1 MTTTNKLLIVAV
13 VAVSLFFLGRKS
25 GDWGTD
31 QPEDSTGAASAEST
45 GAEVATLWTCP
56 MHPQIKLPDAGDCPI
71 CGMDLVPMTA
81 SGDDNPR
88 RYSMTPAAKRLAS
101 IEVTPVVRKNLTR
114 PVRMVGKIDFDET
127 LVQSISAWV
136 AGRLDRL
143 FVDYTGVSVRA
154 GDHLVWLYSPELLT
168 AQEEL
173 LSAKD
178 RLIATQ
184 GEASVFLADS
194 NRRAYTSARDKLILW
209 GLTPQQVDEIETR
222 GTAEDHMTITSP
234 SSGVIIDKLLD
245 QGAYVKTGTPIYRV
259 ADLTRL
265 WVRLDAYEQDL
276 SWLRYG
282 QTVVLEVEA
291 LPGESF
297 EGRVSFIDPV
307 VHDHTRTAKIRVI
320 VDNEDGRLKPGMFVR
335 AVAMSRIGGGG
346 RVLDRGLAGKWV
358 GPMHPEIVKDG
369 PGQCDVCGMD
379 LLRAED
385 LGMASEAPPITE
397 RPLVVPSSALLI
409 TGKRAV
415 VYVEVPGQDRPT
427 YEGREVS
434 IGPRAGDEYLVFS
447 GLTEGERV
455 VVNGAFRIDSAMQI
469 QAKPSML
476 SMPGDLVGISGPEA
490 RLFRAS
496 LTPIYEAY
504 FVLQSA
510 LAGDDF
516 DAAHSALG
524 DLREA
529 FNGPVAT
536 GILNAQRTTWSE
548 ERSLAVSALEGAAD
562 AEELEA
568 LRTAF
573 GDLSTAVVSI
583 AREFGHD
590 GEGGFYEVFCPM
602 AFDNRGAPWLQTS
615 ETVRNPYFGAAMSG
629 CGDIRAEHPASSAQ
643 PSNGHA
649 VQIDRE
655 HNEDGAAASQDDP
668 HAGHGAPSAED
679 AKNAGDGAATRPEP
693 AGQDQA
699 DVYRSYL
706 SLQAALAT
714 DDLAAARSRAT
725 ELAESVKQAH
735 HSAQPRSAEV
745 LARMSATLELLD
757 ATATIEG
764 LRSSFGSLSADL
776 LALEALGG
784 NPLGETLK
792 LVHCPMAFDFEGAD
806 WVQSGDVVK
815 NPYFGAEMQSCGSV
829 KRDLEKN

>member
-25 GDWGTD
+25 GDWGSS
-31 QPEDSTGAASAEST
+31 QPEDSAGAASAEST
-45 GAEVATLWTCP
+45 DAAVATLWTCP

-81 SGDDNPR
+81 TGDDHPR
-88 RYSMTPAAKRLAS
+88 QFSMSPAAKELAR
-101 IEVTPVVRKNLTR
+101 IEVAPVVRKNLTR

-127 LVQSISAWV
+127 LVRTISAWV

-178 RLIATQ
+178 RLKATQ

-209 GLTPQQVDEIETR
+209 GLTPEQVDEIEIR
-222 GTAEDHMTITSP
+222 GTAEDHMMITSP
-234 SSGVIIDKLLD
+234 SSGVITAKLLD
-245 QGAYVKTGTPIYRV
+245 QGAYVKTGTPIYRI

-276 SWLRYG
+276 GWLRYG

-307 VHDHTRTAKIRVI
+307 IHDHTRTAKVRVI
-320 VDNEDGRLKPGMFVR
+320 VDNQDGRLKPGMFVR

-346 RVLDRGLAGKWV
+346 RVLDPGLAGKWV

-369 PGQCDVCGMD
+369 PGQCEVCGMD
-379 LLRAED
+379 LLRAEE
-385 LGMASEAPPITE
+385 LGMAPEVPSITE

-434 IGPRAGDEYLVFS
+434 IGPRAGDQYLVLS
-447 GLTEGERV
+447 GLAEGERV
-455 VVNGAFRIDSAMQI
+455 VVSGAFRIDSDMQI

-476 SMPGDLVGISGPEA
+476 SMPAEGVGLSGPEA
-490 RLFRAS
+490 LLFRAS

-504 FVLQSA
+504 FTLHSA

-516 DAAHSALG
+516 DAARAALG
-524 DLREA
+524 GLRDA
-529 FNGPVAT
+529 FKGPVA
-536 GILNAQRTTWSE
+536 ISIPSAQRTTWSE
-548 ERSLAVSALEGAAD
+548 ERSLALSALEGAAG
-562 AEELEA
+562 AESLEA
-568 LRTAF
+568 LRSAF
-573 GDLSTAVVSI
+573 GDLSTAVLSI
-583 AREFGHD
+583 AREFSHD
-590 GEGGFYEVFCPM
+590 GDADFYEVFCPM
-602 AFDNRGAPWLQTS
+602 AFDNRGAAWLQTS

-629 CGDIRAEHPASSAQ
+629 CGDIRAEYPPSSAQ
-643 PSNGHA
+643 PSDGPSGQA
-649 VQIDRE
+649 DRE
-655 HNEDGAAASQDDP
+655 GNGDGAAAAQDDP
-668 HAGHGAPSAED
+668 HAGHNVSSAD
-679 AKNAGDGAATRPEP
+679 DTKNAVAGTATRPEP
-693 AGQDQA
+693 AGQEQA
-699 DVYRSYL
+699 AVYRSYL
-706 SLQAALAT
+706 ALQVALAT
-714 DDLAAARSRAT
+714 DDPAAARSRAT

-735 HSAQPRSAEV
+735 HGAQPRSTEV
-745 LARMSATLELLD
+745 LARMAATLEALD
-757 ATATIEG
+757 ATATIDR
-764 LRSSFGSLSADL
+764 LRSDFRSLSVDL

-829 KRDLEKN
+829 KRNLEQN